1 MERLDGTALRAW
13 AAAATTA
20 LAAAR
25 ARVDAVNVF
34 PVADSD
40 TGTNVYLTVAG
51 GSEAL
56 AREEQG
62 AAGRGEPPGGGQDAA
77 SGDDG
82 AAPSGDVRVGEAP
95 GGPDDSGGGG
105 EPGADVVAR
114 RFAHGALL
122 AARGN
127 SGVIVSQYLAGLA
140 RTLPATAGPVDL
152 ALALTSAAHAAR
164 SAVAEPQEGTVLTLA
179 EVVARSA
186 TSAADRGSGLGGVL
200 AAALADGHASLG
212 RISAE
217 HPVLRAARVVDAGA
231 CALLVLL
238 DALGRVVAGEGG
250 AAADLDWLP
259 AAGSHPHGRGT
270 TAGPDGEA
278 ATHGPGEG
286 GGAYEVMLLVRSP
299 AAVDDRPPADAT
311 GPADGT
317 ARAGGPDA
325 ADARHRPD
333 GLDLAPE
340 LSARMQALGDSVA
353 VVGGD
358 GLWHVH
364 VHTDDPGRAVV
375 EAALGERDQVV
386 VRLLVDRAATG
397 LPTGLGVVACTG
409 SVDLAGPLASLGAVT
424 LVRCDGTGVT
434 ERHLVRAITDTGTSH
449 VVVLPGDVAT
459 AELARRCADALAPAG
474 LTVEV
479 LPALDELRVT
489 VGAIALAGSD
499 PDAGAAARVASC
511 LRSLRGLRTA
521 EVTDPAPASA
531 LEAVDALLAGQAG
544 PSGAETL
551 TLLTGCDVT
560 AAARAELEEHVA
572 ERHPQLT
579 VLGAGPADG
588 VPSYW
593 MGVE

>member
-51 GSEAL
+51 GSEAVAQDPQARGSRDEAPDGGRTL
-56 AREEQG
+56 AGDGPR
-62 AAGRGEPPGGGQDAA
+62 APDDASDAA
-77 SGDDG
+77 DRAGT
-82 AAPSGDVRVGEAP
+82 
-95 GGPDDSGGGG
+95 GPL
-105 EPGADVVAR
+105 EPGADAVAR

-140 RTLPATAGPVDL
+140 RSLPASAGPDDL
-152 ALALTSAAHAAR
+152 ARALTSAADAAR
-164 SAVAEPQEGTVLTLA
+164 DAVAEPQEGTVLTLA

-186 TSAADRGSGLGGVL
+186 TAAADRGGDLPDVL
-200 AAALADGHASLG
+200 ATALGDGHAALG

-217 HPVLRAARVVDAGA
+217 HPVLRAAHVVDAGA

-238 DALGRVVAGEGG
+238 GALGRVVAGEGD
-250 AAADLDWLP
+250 AAPDLGWLP
-259 AAGSHPHGRGT
+259 AAGAHGRDDESV
-270 TAGPDGEA
+270 PDGGTG
-278 ATHGPGEG
+278 THGLGDG
-286 GGAYEVMLLVRSP
+286 GGAYEVMLLVRASGEGDP
-299 AAVDDRPPADAT
+299 PPAGAEPVT
-311 GPADGT
+311 GT
-317 ARAGGPDA
+317 AP
-325 ADARHRPD
+325 
-333 GLDLAPE
+333 DLAPE
-340 LSARMQALGDSVA
+340 LRARMQALGDSVA
-353 VVGGD
+353 VVGGE

-364 VHTDDPGRAVV
+364 VHTDDPGAAVV
-375 EAALGERDQVV
+375 GAALGSRAQVV
-386 VRLLVDRAATG
+386 VRLLVDRAVTG

-424 LVRCDGTGVT
+424 LVRCDGAAVS
-434 ERHLVRAITDTGTSH
+434 ERHLVRAVTDTGSSH
-449 VVVLPGDVAT
+449 VVVLPGDEAT
-459 AELARRCADALAPAG
+459 AALAHRCAETLAAAG
-474 LTVEV
+474 LRLDV

-489 VGAIALAGSD
+489 VGALALAGSD
-499 PDAGAAARVASC
+499 PGAGADARLAAC
-511 LRSLRGLRTA
+511 LRSLQGLRTS
-521 EVTDPAPASA
+521 EVRDPAPGSA
-531 LEAVDALLAGQAG
+531 LAAVDALLAGHAG
-544 PSGAETL
+544 AAGAETL

-560 AAARAELEEHVA
+560 PSARAELEEHLA
-572 ERHPQLT
+572 ERHPELT

>member
-56 AREEQG
+56 ARDL
-62 AAGRGEPPGGGQDAA
+62 GEPG
-77 SGDDG
+77 
-82 AAPSGDVRVGEAP
+82 
-95 GGPDDSGGGG
+95 SGGEDADGG
-105 EPGADVVAR
+105 AVSGPVEPGADAVAR

-140 RTLPATAGPVDL
+140 RSLPASAGPGDL
-152 ALALTSAAHAAR
+152 ARALTSAADAAR
-164 SAVAEPQEGTVLTLA
+164 GAVAEPQEGTVLTLA
-179 EVVARSA
+179 AVVARSA
-186 TSAADRGSGLGGVL
+186 TAAADRGAPLADVL
-200 AAALADGHASLG
+200 AAALGEGHAALG
-212 RISAE
+212 RISAD
-217 HPVLRAARVVDAGA
+217 HPVLRAAHVVDAGA

-238 DALGRVVAGEGG
+238 DALGRVVAGEGD
-250 AAADLDWLP
+250 AAPDLGWLP
-259 AAGSHPHGRGT
+259 AGSAHPHAP
-270 TAGPDGEA
+270 AGDGLPA
-278 ATHGPGEG
+278 GGPGTHGLADG
-286 GGAYEVMLLVRSP
+286 GGAYEVMLLVRASGEGGAAP
-299 AAVDDRPPADAT
+299 AGAAPGAEPVAV
-311 GPADGT
+311 
-317 ARAGGPDA
+317 RAP
-325 ADARHRPD
+325 
-333 GLDLAPE
+333 DLAPE

-353 VVGGD
+353 VVGGE

-364 VHTDDPGRAVV
+364 VHTDDPGAAVSG
-375 EAALGERDQVV
+375 AALGARDQVV
-386 VRLLVDRAATG
+386 VRLLVDRAVTG

-424 LVRCDGTGVT
+424 LVRCDGAAVS
-434 ERHLVRAITDTGTSH
+434 ERHLVRAVTDTGTSH
-449 VVVLPGDVAT
+449 VVVLPGDEAT
-459 AELARRCADALAPAG
+459 AALAHRCTATLAAAG
-474 LTVEV
+474 LRIEV

-489 VGAIALAGSD
+489 VGALALAGSD
-499 PDAGAAARVASC
+499 PGAGADARLAAC
-511 LRSLRGLRTA
+511 LRSLGGLRTS
-521 EVTDPAPASA
+521 EVRDPAPGSA
-531 LEAVDALLAGQAG
+531 LAAVDALLADHTG
-544 PSGAETL
+544 PSAPETL

-560 AAARAELEEHVA
+560 PSARAELEEHVA
-572 ERHPQLT
+572 ERHPELT

-588 VPSYW
+588 LPSYW

>member
-51 GSEAL
+51 GTEAL
-56 AREEQG
+56 TREEPGSAGPG
-62 AAGRGEPPGGGQDAA
+62 APPRGGEGAA

-82 AAPSGDVRVGEAP
+82 AAPSGDVPDGEAP
-95 GGPDDSGGGG
+95 GGPDRTGAGV

-152 ALALTSAAHAAR
+152 ARALTSAAHAAR

-186 TSAADRGSGLGGVL
+186 TSAADRGMGLGDVL
-200 AAALADGHASLG
+200 AAALADGHEALG

-217 HPVLRAARVVDAGA
+217 HPVLRAAHVVDAGA

-238 DALGRVVAGEGG
+238 DALGRVVAGEGDG
-250 AAADLDWLP
+250 IADLDWLP
-259 AAGSHPHGRGT
+259 AAGAHPHGRDA

-286 GGAYEVMLLVRSP
+286 GGAYEVMLLVRSS
-299 AAVDDRPPADAT
+299 A
-311 GPADGT
+311 PADGP
-317 ARAGGPDA
+317 APAP
-325 ADARHRPD
+325 
-333 GLDLAPE
+333 DLAPE

-375 EAALGERDQVV
+375 EAALGARDQVV

-424 LVRCDGTGVT
+424 LVRCDGAGVT
-434 ERHLVRAITDTGTSH
+434 ERHLVRAVTDTGTSH
-449 VVVLPGDVAT
+449 VVVLPGDEAT
-459 AELARRCADALAPAG
+459 AGLARRCAEALAPAG
-474 LTVEV
+474 LTVDV

-499 PDAGAAARVASC
+499 PDAGAAARVESC

-531 LEAVDALLAGQAG
+531 LEAVDALLAGHTG

>member
-1 MERLDGTALRAW
+1 MPSHADEGRTSTRTEHGRLERLDGTALRAW

-56 AREEQG
+56 AR
-62 AAGRGEPPGGGQDAA
+62 
-77 SGDDG
+77 DG
-82 AAPSGDVRVGEAP
+82 AGH
-95 GGPDDSGGGG
+95 GPV
-105 EPGADVVAR
+105 ETGADAVAR

-140 RTLPATAGPVDL
+140 RALPASAGPSDL
-152 ALALTSAAHAAR
+152 ARALTSAADAAR

-186 TSAADRGSGLGGVL
+186 TEAAHRGAVL
-200 AAALADGHASLG
+200 ADVLTAALGEGHAALG

-217 HPVLRAARVVDAGA
+217 HPVLRAAQVVDAGA

-238 DALGRVVAGEGG
+238 DALGRVVVGEGDAAPDLGWLPTAGTHPHAAEGEG
-250 AAADLDWLP
+250 AADGG
-259 AAGSHPHGRGT
+259 AGAHGLG
-270 TAGPDGEA
+270 D
-278 ATHGPGEG
+278 G
-286 GGAYEVMLLVRSP
+286 GGAYEVMLLVRASGE
-299 AAVDDRPPADAT
+299 T
-311 GPADGT
+311 GA
-317 ARAGGPDA
+317 
-325 ADARHRPD
+325 RPD
-333 GLDLAPE
+333 GAEPGAGRAAEPAADPAADLAPG

-353 VVGGD
+353 VVGGE

-364 VHTDDPGRAVV
+364 VHTDDPGAAVAG
-375 EAALGERDQVV
+375 AALGARDQVV
-386 VRLLVDRAATG
+386 VRLLVDRAVTG

-424 LVRCDGTGVT
+424 LVRCDGAAVS
-434 ERHLVRAITDTGTSH
+434 ERHLVRAVTDTGSTH
-449 VVVLPGDVAT
+449 VVVLPGDRAT
-459 AELARRCADALAPAG
+459 AELARRCAETLAAAG
-474 LTVEV
+474 LRIDV

-489 VGAIALAGSD
+489 VAALALAGSD
-499 PDAGAAARVASC
+499 PGAGADARVAAC
-511 LRSLRGLRTA
+511 LRSLQGLRTA
-521 EVTDPAPASA
+521 QVRDPAPESA
-531 LEAVDALLAGQAG
+531 LAAVDALLADHGGA
-544 PSGAETL
+544 PGAETL
-551 TLLTGCDVT
+551 TLLTGCDV
-560 AAARAELEEHVA
+560 APSARAELEDRVA
-572 ERHPQLT
+572 ERHPELT